1 MFTSQ
6 LSQKRVLLLT
16 LCLLSIILAAC
27 GGASSSAPANFSNG
41 QPGSAGQNNS
51 TRTSL
56 LSVQMPTTRV
66 DCPLPLLSGRTPV
79 IRTMALGNDPAV
91 AYINDQGT
99 ESGAN
104 SFGELKLYNTVVGAP
119 VAGSKGVFGKT
130 VLAHIPN
137 ALITEAQVSANGQW
151 LLFVTQTPTASEI
164 QMVRMDGQGLQTLYC
179 APPGTV
185 QGLQWS
191 PDATRFIFSQAAV
204 SGLWNLYLFDMASGT
219 IQPELV
225 QPNSAAQGYEART
238 WFDNNRVYV
247 VGVKN
252 AFSPPSASH
261 GLFALDASK
270 GPNQEP
276 SDLLPIIKSSQSLAC
291 RSFDSDYNAT
301 VLITSQ
307 CSQTFPDGST
317 ALGVLA
323 GPSSLVAQDVTGGS
337 PRTLYKSQ
345 GQAVTQVR
353 MLGHSSDT
361 LLLAINNIDSA
372 TGALVNAKSSPNGLW
387 KMNVD
392 GSSLT
397 NLTETD
403 PFSECELNQFTQY
416 PWSNISLDSRLYAL
430 ETQQVL
436 GKSAAITLQVGS
448 LNGNGTSVVSF
459 ENGSANQGLLAIAG
473 WTSV

>member
-16 LCLLSIILAAC
+16 LFLLSIMLVAC
-27 GGASSSAPANFSNG
+27 GGASGSSPANFSNG

-99 ESGAN
+99 ESGPN

-185 QGLQWS
+185 QSLQ
-191 PDATRFIFSQAAV
+191 DR
-204 SGLWNLYLFDMASGT
+204 
-219 IQPELV
+219 
-225 QPNSAAQGYEART
+225 
-238 WFDNNRVYV
+238 
-247 VGVKN
+247 
-252 AFSPPSASH
+252 
-261 GLFALDASK
+261 
-270 GPNQEP
+270 
-276 SDLLPIIKSSQSLAC
+276 
-291 RSFDSDYNAT
+291 
-301 VLITSQ
+301 
-307 CSQTFPDGST
+307 
-317 ALGVLA
+317 
-323 GPSSLVAQDVTGGS
+323 
-337 PRTLYKSQ
+337 
-345 GQAVTQVR
+345 
-353 MLGHSSDT
+353 
-361 LLLAINNIDSA
+361 
-372 TGALVNAKSSPNGLW
+372 
-387 KMNVD
+387 
-392 GSSLT
+392 
-397 NLTETD
+397 
-403 PFSECELNQFTQY
+403 
-416 PWSNISLDSRLYAL
+416 
-430 ETQQVL
+430 
-436 GKSAAITLQVGS
+436 
-448 LNGNGTSVVSF
+448 
-459 ENGSANQGLLAIAG
+459 
-473 WTSV
+473 